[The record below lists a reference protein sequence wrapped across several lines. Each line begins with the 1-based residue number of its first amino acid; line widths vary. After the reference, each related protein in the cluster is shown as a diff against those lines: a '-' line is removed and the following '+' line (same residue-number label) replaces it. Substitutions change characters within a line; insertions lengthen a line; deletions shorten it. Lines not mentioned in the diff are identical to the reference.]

1 MARTSVDDD
10 ATVPHEDE
18 QGLLKKTS
26 TRVEDTSYVGGVP
39 NLWHPS
45 HIGLMITY
53 AGVGVLH
60 GAFPRTVYPFFRN
73 YLNMDGYQVAA
84 CTSII
89 DMAWSFKV
97 FFGLVSDSVPVWGYR
112 RRPYVLLGWVISLA
126 FMLHI
131 ATTPA
136 EAPYYIK
143 GQILSVPDVQLRHVD
158 NPHAPADGTKYILLL
173 MGASMGYVMADVACD
188 AAMVELAQTER
199 EDVRGHTQSW
209 SYIIKFVHY
218 RIDWIKVGLTGLPRY
233 MFNSMATGV
242 VGLVLN
248 GPEYGGAFTWSISFN
263 ALMWGLSGVVM
274 TVLPAVFCFPDK
286 LPPSVS
292 PLGEKCREM
301 YTVVT
306 QRAIWQTMWFQY
318 LNGFFLGFDA
328 APSSVVASDWAHV
341 EPINDSIFSMASTAL
356 MALGMYVTNRCFL
369 DADWRGL
376 VGVTTV
382 AIVALDSFVSALT
395 IYDVVRNQWFY
406 LGAPVLNNLPQGIRF
421 VVSGF
426 VIIEVADMGHEGATY
441 GLVTTV
447 SNLATPL
454 ASAASSFIDGFF
466 HVYQADIDSD
476 TPPVRNRVAY
486 TYAVAYAMK
495 LTSLLTLVLLPGQK
509 RQAQAL
515 KRDGGRYP
523 WVGFWTLVVT
533 GASLVAGVVTNLL
546 AIVPATACMKVA
558 GGPGCSPKSSAFAG
572 W

>member
-1 MARTSVDDD
+1 MAPTADDES
-10 ATVPHEDE
+10 AVREDE
-18 QGLLKKTS
+18 AGLLRKTPPS
-26 TRVEDTSYVGGVP
+26 VASSYVNGVP
-39 NLWHPS
+39 NLCHPK

-53 AGVGVLH
+53 AGVGILH
-60 GAFPRTVYPFFRN
+60 GAFPRTVYPFFRM

-97 FFGLVSDSVPVWGYR
+97 FFGLVSDSVPVWGFR
-112 RRPYVLLGWVISLA
+112 RRPYVLLGWLIALG

-131 ATTPA
+131 ANTPT
-136 EAPYYIK
+136 EAPYYVK
-143 GQILSVPDVQLRHVD
+143 GQILSVPNVQLRRVD

-209 SYIIKFVHY
+209 SYIIKYV
-218 RIDWIKVGLTGLPRY
+218 
-233 MFNSMATGV
+233 FNSLATGI
-242 VGLVLN
+242 VGVVLN
-248 GPEYGGAFTWSISFN
+248 GPEYGGAFSWSISFN
-263 ALMWGLSGVVM
+263 ALMWALCCVVLA
-274 TVLPAVFCFPDK
+274 VLPAVLVFPDNI
-286 LPPSVS
+286 PDNVS
-292 PLGEKCREM
+292 PLSDKCRDM
-301 YTVVT
+301 FAVCT

-356 MALGMYVTNRCFL
+356 MAFGMVLTNWYFL
-369 DADWRGL
+369 DADWRVL
-376 VGVTTV
+376 VALTTV
-382 AIVALDSFVSALT
+382 AIVAVDSFVSALT
-395 IYDVVRNQWFY
+395 IGDIVRNQWFY

-426 VIIEVADMGHEGATY
+426 VTVEVTDAGHEGATY

-447 SNLATPL
+447 GNLATPL

-466 HVYQADIDSD
+466 HVYQTDIDRD
-476 TPPVRNRVAY
+476 TPDVRNRVAY
-486 TYAVAYAMK
+486 TYGIAYAMK
-495 LTSLLTLVLLPGQK
+495 LTSLVTLLLLPAQK
-509 RQAQAL
+509 RQAQTL
-515 KRDGGRYP
+515 KREGGRQP
-523 WVGFWTLVVT
+523 WIGTLTLAVTGLSLVV
-533 GASLVAGVVTNLL
+533 GVGTNLL
-546 AIVPATACMKVA
+546 AILPATSCMKMA
-558 GGPGCSPKSSAFAG
+558 GGPGCNPHTSAFAG